1 MGSTDDLTH
10 TANMK
15 TIIFAALLVVAACRP
30 QQDDIDVFVV
40 REESDPING
49 FNFRHV
55 YELDNGVSQSVVG
68 NSDGAGAAVISG
80 SYSVPLAEGGVGTVT
95 YTADALGYRAE
106 SPVLP
111 VAPVNPHPV
120 PAHVQE
126 MINFVNAQLQAGHV
140 WNQQAEAWV

>member
-1 MGSTDDLTH
+1 MGSTDH
-10 TANMK
+10 TPTVNMK
-15 TIIFAALLVVAACRP
+15 TIIFAALLAVAACRP
-30 QQDDIDVFVV
+30 QDDIDIFVV

-68 NSDGAGAAVISG
+68 NSDSAGAAVISG

-95 YTADALGYRAE
+95 YTADALGYRAQ

-111 VAPVNPHPV
+111 VSPVNPHPV

-126 MINFVNAQLQAGHV
+126 MINFVNAQLQAGLV